1 MAESG
6 VAMMRAGA
14 EKLTVLYSS
23 ELPGIVAELPSN
35 TTLVDLELSYLIMGA
50 EGAVALGAALE
61 SNRTLTRLKLCHDPM
76 GDDGAASIARA
87 LGANST
93 LVHLDLLLC
102 SIGPTGASSIAKA
115 LELNSSLTRLNLVHN
130 LINSGGAASIA
141 NALNASNA
149 LTDLDLSSNSIGSDG
164 AASIAVGLEFNS
176 SLTRLHLS
184 HNSIGSDGAAS
195 IAKALTANGALTQL
209 ELAYN
214 SIGSDG
220 AASIAAALR
229 LTTALVHLDLSGNSI
244 GDTGVAPIGHALT
257 VNHSLAYLDLSYNGV
272 ATAGAQIIADGV
284 RSNTMLRF
292 VDLRQNPVPSVRHKG
307 LLNAVEC
314 SLVLAIRTG
323 NSHSEP
329 QLANNRNLYRL
340 ATWTHRAASTH
351 LFADCISR
359 GGDDAGID
367 WPASPEPRRNCPP
380 DGLPFSELRPIAFH
394 VLDQLLL
401 KLTEDGSGFST
412 EDPPSPAMRSLDA
425 LLLDWDLLPRVVTL
439 APSFRPCES
448 VLYRWAR
455 ARLPARLELR
465 GLGLKVIPTWLA
477 MPRVAVL
484 DLSGNAIAHL
494 NVAFF
499 DAATAPAEVI
509 LDGNPLL
516 DTVPDWCRS
525 HDPLRTMH
533 LASSSPGA
541 HRNPRVTAL
550 AERLLPRSIDL
561 RGRGI
566 RTVPLWLA
574 QPCIERLCLADNAI
588 EEIAPAF
595 LISGPA
601 SVDLRGNPIVD
612 VGVPPELRGD
622 YERSMNYLCDRARGE
637 TTLRHVRV
645 VLVGPP
651 AAGKSTMVALLGE
664 ALDGGVPSEPKSA
677 TERRQWRPSPPRV
690 REPTVGI
697 DLIRL
702 KVPAIEDPGEHV
714 LVTVLDMGG
723 DEVYERT
730 HALFMD
736 SRAVFVLVCDLEKVR
751 RDSGGISVIEHWAKH
766 VQRCAPSALV
776 VLVGTRAGEF
786 RWDPEELRRR
796 LRALRDTFLEAGG
809 EPAHV
814 LDVFGVDA
822 GRRRIFSLSE
832 APLGESYD
840 FVSTSLLV
848 DVMAHA
854 CDRAL
859 GALDP
864 TLWRRVPTSYVDL
877 ATRVAHERLTLPP
890 LLSVAAFA
898 QRIGLPASMAADPA
912 QLDRALQYLDSRA
925 EVLYSAASQFVFPNP
940 RWLLH
945 VVYALLWWRHH
956 EQALDGRKPD
966 PIAVQRRKQYLEG
979 EADDALAIERVLDS
993 RPELL
998 RDLERLDT
1006 GRAALRGVVS
1016 GAVFDRL
1023 LRELL
1028 PTPDAGG
1035 RAAGGGDSGTADSD
1049 PHHGHSAR
1057 RAVVTALE
1065 EHGVIV
1071 SARDSNFIV
1080 PVLSDTVS
1088 APAVIE
1094 RSRAMTWATLELA
1107 YPVPLYLPMVPSLIA
1122 SNLILAL
1129 SIAGSPLAAEV
1140 QLHAW
1145 DGGLALWTRGGDG
1158 GGGGDNDELGT
1169 LDSCAEPRLLAI
1181 ATRTEEPAFGPGFGI
1196 VNVVVS
1202 HSLCSALDG
1211 ASAVHACVEFSLRP
1225 FQARIDAAEGIASE
1239 PRASGGRRLNG
1250 SAKCVL
1256 CGHVWPRIADFA
1268 ERADTG
1274 CPGGTSLGC
1283 RIPLPSWATARPNAG
1298 DPLGSSS
1305 SSSSSSLS
1313 SLSSSQR
1320 RTRVPEPPT
1329 PPPAD
1334 RARQLHRAIRHHGN
1348 TGRADP
1354 HWSGSAAFSCAESWG
1369 TLVHVAGGTLSCAVP
1384 PAIPIISVV
1393 TAIYKVAK
1401 VVCELAAVSAKSGDA
1416 GRGLAAELASC
1427 QSMLDKRLSRQL
1439 DAITDLPDD
1448 KQRTVSREYE
1458 TFHDALDAAA
1468 RLLHEWYGTFSRA
1481 SSGGSLIAGLIWVQ
1495 MWWADLPKV
1504 MAQRTGRLR
1513 DARGSF
1519 FSAVGHF
1526 TAHVH

>member
-14 EKLTVLYSS
+14 KKLVVWDPH
-23 ELPGIVAELPSN
+23 EAHEIVAELPSN
-35 TTLVDLELSYLIMGA
+35 TTLVNLKLVFSKMEA
-50 EGAVALGAALE
+50 EDAAALGAALE
-61 SNRTLTRLKLCHDPM
+61 SNRTLTRLSLLDDM
-76 GDDGAASIARA
+76 MDDGAASIARA
-87 LGANST
+87 LRANST
-93 LVHLDLLLC
+93 LVRLDLLRC
-102 SIGPTGASSIAKA
+102 SIGPTGASSIAA
-115 LELNSSLTRLNLVHN
+115 GLELNSSLTHLNL
-130 LINSGGAASIA
+130 S
-141 NALNASNA
+141 
-149 LTDLDLSSNSIGSDG
+149 
-164 AASIAVGLEFNS
+164 
-176 SLTRLHLS
+176 R
-184 HNSIGSDGAAS
+184 
-195 IAKALTANGALTQL
+195 
-209 ELAYN
+209 N

-244 GDTGVAPIGHALT
+244 GDTGVAPIGQALGE
-257 VNHSLAYLDLSYNGV
+257 NHSLTHLNLSNNDI

-284 RSNTMLRF
+284 QSNTMLRF
-292 VDLRQNPVPSVRHKG
+292 VNLDANPVSSVRHEC
-307 LLNAVEC
+307 LLNAVQS
-314 SLVLAIRTG
+314 SLVLAIWTIDL
-323 NSHSEP
+323 HPEL
-329 QLANNRNLYRL
+329 QLANSMNSYRL

-351 LFADCISR
+351 LFADCILR
-359 GGDDAGID
+359 GGDDTGID
-367 WPASPEPRRNCPP
+367 WPASPEPQGHCPP
-380 DGLPFSELRPIAFH
+380 DGLPISELRPIAFH
-394 VLDQLLL
+394 VLDRLLL
-401 KLTEDGSGFST
+401 KLAEDGSGFST

-425 LLLDWDLLPRVVTL
+425 LLLDWDLLSRVVTL
-439 APSFRPCES
+439 APRFRPCES
-448 VLYRWAR
+448 VLSRWAR

-477 MPRVAVL
+477 MPQVAVL

-499 DAATAPAEVI
+499 DAATAPVEVI

-516 DTVPDWCRS
+516 DTMPDWCRS
-525 HDPLRTMH
+525 HDALRTMH

-550 AERLLPRSIDL
+550 AERLLPRNIDL

-595 LISGPA
+595 MLSGPA
-601 SVDLRGNPIVD
+601 SIDLRGNPIVD

-637 TTLRHVRV
+637 TTLRHVRI

-1158 GGGGDNDELGT
+1158 GGGADNDELGT

-1298 DPLGSSS
+1298 DPLV
-1305 SSSSSSLS
+1305 SSSSSLS

-1334 RARQLHRAIRHHGN
+1334 RAQQLNRAIRHHGN